1 MIRTCMN
8 VTGDAAGAIVIAA
21 SEGELTKVVPKLEP
35 SRK

>member
-21 SEGELTKVVPKLEP
+21 SEGELVRVTPGVTVGK
-35 SRK
+35 